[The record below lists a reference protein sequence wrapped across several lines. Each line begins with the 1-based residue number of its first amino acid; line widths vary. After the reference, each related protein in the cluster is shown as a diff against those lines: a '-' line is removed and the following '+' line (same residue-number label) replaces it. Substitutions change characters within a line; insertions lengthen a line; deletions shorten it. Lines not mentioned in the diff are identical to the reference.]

1 MSLIYTEE
9 FYKLEDYMK
18 KGLTHSKQRRRMM
31 QRLWK
36 SKTFKLEPKPVVKP
50 QYLEDVERSVDET
63 QHYQYIRIHTEGLRN
78 GSNFEN
84 SLDRKVYGYI
94 DVGDGCWRRNV
105 SVTTSRCW

>member
-63 QHYQYIRIHTEGLRN
+63 QHYQYIRIHT
-78 GSNFEN
+78 S
-84 SLDRKVYGYI
+84 
-94 DVGDGCWRRNV
+94 
-105 SVTTSRCW
+105 TSS